1 MIKRINYNII
11 SRLMIVF
18 FAVALSG
25 LNAADTFTVEWLRK
39 GCEAV
44 VAGKNEPNNLTKDQD
59 SAGAEMVVYLHA
71 FITGANSM
79 CLANEAEEQ
88 NSKLTMPP
96 ENWID
101 GSKLAPMLLDFLRE
115 NPNVKGSAKAR
126 QLMMAFYYINHPDST
141 KRHKA
146 LGKII
151 LEKTYK

>member
-1 MIKRINYNII
+1 
-11 SRLMIVF
+11 
-18 FAVALSG
+18 
-25 LNAADTFTVEWLRK
+25 
-39 GCEAV
+39 
-44 VAGKNEPNNLTKDQD
+44 
-59 SAGAEMVVYLHA
+59 
-71 FITGANSM
+71 M